1 QTSTSTPAF
10 NGRTY
15 ANFEL
20 NNAAANITVTGGSAV
35 SIDNLTITA
44 GTLNFNMTATPGH
57 SIKGNIS
64 VAGTLNFAPASA
76 GTVNLNGGSA
86 QTISGAG
93 TLTINSANQTV
104 VINNSN
110 GISLSRDLTLDLGT
124 LTFTSGH
131 VTTGSNTLIF
141 NYLDPPDVPVS
152 ANENNFVIFKYNGA
166 FTMPGG
172 TVDTVNNQATISGV
186 TSFSDWTL
194 AEPGAP
200 TAADGSVTGR
210 IVDTD
215 GIPISGVGIRLGG
228 TQSRLTITDALG
240 NYHFDNVE
248 TNGFYT
254 VMPTRANYRFSPE
267 AQSFS
272 ALGHHIDAAFNGIYT
287 DEHANPL
294 DTTEY

>member
-1 QTSTSTPAF
+1 MFQAGSLFLQTSTSTPAF

-93 TLTINSANQTV
+93 TITINSANQTI
-104 VINNSN
+104 VINNPN
-110 GISLSRDLTLDLGT
+110 GINLSRDLTLDLGT
-124 LTFTSGH
+124 LTLTSGNVTTGANTLIIGSGETVNRTSGH
-131 VTTGSNTLIF
+131 VIGNLRKTYAAAATKLFEVGTANGFSPVTVSLTAGTFPANFTVSAVQGAQPNILNPGHALQRYWQLTGAGVTATLIF

-152 ANENNFVIFKYNGA
+152 ANENNFVIF
-166 FTMPGG
+166 
-172 TVDTVNNQATISGV
+172 
-186 TSFSDWTL
+186 
-194 AEPGAP
+194 
-200 TAADGSVTGR
+200 
-210 IVDTD
+210 
-215 GIPISGVGIRLGG
+215 
-228 TQSRLTITDALG
+228 
-240 NYHFDNVE
+240 
-248 TNGFYT
+248 
-254 VMPTRANYRFSPE
+254 
-267 AQSFS
+267 
-272 ALGHHIDAAFNGIYT
+272 
-287 DEHANPL
+287 
-294 DTTEY
+294 